1 MASTRHISAEVARPG
16 AADSPDRPTPLVDA
30 FFETQRVQWEALLSW
45 QESLATCAKD
55 CWEQWAVRYAGGVP
69 FDG

>member
-1 MASTRHISAEVARPG
+1 MANSRHISAEATRQDPVP
-16 AADSPDRPTPLVDA
+16 SPEAPTFIDT
-30 FFETQRVQWEALLSW
+30 FFEAQRSQLQALLSW
-45 QESLATCAKD
+45 QESLATCGKD

>member
-1 MASTRHISAEVARPG
+1 MASTRHISAEVARRSL
-16 AADSPDRPTPLVDA
+16 ADSPDRPTPLVDA
-30 FFETQRVQWEALLSW
+30 FFEAQRAQWEALLSW

-55 CWEQWAVRYAGGVP
+55 CWEQWAVRHAVGVP